1 MTRSATG
8 RGSSA
13 PRPRPRRPPAR
24 SAHRTRKEGCA
35 ARGGIRLLGRNPAGA
50 GRQPA
55 SVHQRRSKQALHQ
68 TARNGH
74 EPPASRGRMP
84 GPRSQA
90 GGATQGRWAPRPPRA
105 TLCSARAS
113 SPGRRACA
121 PLRDTGLPPP
131 PLPGRPSTDV
141 VAGSR
146 RKHVSQP
153 VRAGASEPRGGRR
166 RRSRVAGG
174 GGAGSRAH
182 GLLGSTRWLLT
193 APVPGRLRLRCS
205 AALTAAGH
213 LHA

>member
-24 SAHRTRKEGCA
+24 SAHRTGKEGCA

-68 TARNGH
+68 TAPQRAR
-74 EPPASRGRMP
+74 ASRLSRQDARATKSGQRRDAGAAGHRGRR
-84 GPRSQA
+84 GPRSARRAPPRQGGGPAPRCETRGCHPRPSPGDRARTSWPGA
-90 GGATQGRWAPRPPRA
+90 GG
-105 TLCSARAS
+105 SMS
-113 SPGRRACA
+113 
-121 PLRDTGLPPP
+121 
-131 PLPGRPSTDV
+131 
-141 VAGSR
+141 
-146 RKHVSQP
+146 VSQS
-153 VRAGASEPRGGRR
+153 GLG

-182 GLLGSTRWLLT
+182 GLLEPPGSTRWLLT